1 MGDSEMFPESDHWC
15 ITTNGAT
22 METTFSWTI
31 KDFKDRQEKVDESL
45 TSSVFSAKQPD
56 GKDTNWQ
63 LELYPNGESDA
74 DTDPEYLAIYLLNKN
89 KMTMRAGFRVSILN
103 SDLKKKE
110 KWKCSVESFSPASSR
125 AGDWGNGKWLLRKD
139 LFSHKELLPSG
150 HLTIFCELTIY
161 GKENKLAG
169 SKHLEKNPMLNLR
182 SIQGLEQAREHF
194 GKLFN
199 SKEFSDVEIECDG
212 KIFNCH
218 QLILSTRSD
227 VFRAMFQPNT
237 KESIT
242 KKVNIDDF
250 DPDVVGE
257 MLKFIYTGVANEK
270 VLKEKTGE
278 LLAAAEKYQLDFLKN
293 ICEAILCL
301 ALKVTN
307 SIEYL
312 VLGDMHRAAKL
323 RRMALK
329 MVARNMTSLVTTD
342 EYQDLVK
349 NYPTIVLEIPAAMV
363 TP

>member
-1 MGDSEMFPESDHWC
+1 MRKHLL
-15 ITTNGAT
+15 TN
-22 METTFSWTI
+22 
-31 KDFKDRQEKVDESL
+31 
-45 TSSVFSAKQPD
+45 
-56 GKDTNWQ
+56 
-63 LELYPNGESDA
+63 
-74 DTDPEYLAIYLLNKN
+74 
-89 KMTMRAGFRVSILN
+89 
-103 SDLKKKE
+103 
-110 KWKCSVESFSPASSR
+110 
-125 AGDWGNGKWLLRKD
+125 
-139 LFSHKELLPSG
+139 KELLPGG
-150 HLTIFCELTIY
+150 HLTVFCELTIY

-169 SKHLEKNPMLNLR
+169 SKHLEENPMLNLR

-329 MVARNMTSLVTTD
+329 MVARNMTSLVTTN